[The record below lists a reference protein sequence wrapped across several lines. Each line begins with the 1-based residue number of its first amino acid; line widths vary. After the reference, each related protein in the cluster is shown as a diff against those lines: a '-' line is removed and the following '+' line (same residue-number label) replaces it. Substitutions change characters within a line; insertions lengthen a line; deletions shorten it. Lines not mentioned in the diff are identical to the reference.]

1 MVAMHLV
8 GLDVSLWIG
17 RGLDLELQ
25 ERSCLSREFVSEEH
39 PKETSSFQ
47 ERIRY

>member
-1 MVAMHLV
+1 MAPMHLV

-25 ERSCLSREFVSEEH
+25 ERNCLSREHAGEEH
-39 PKETSSFQ
+39 AKETGSFQ